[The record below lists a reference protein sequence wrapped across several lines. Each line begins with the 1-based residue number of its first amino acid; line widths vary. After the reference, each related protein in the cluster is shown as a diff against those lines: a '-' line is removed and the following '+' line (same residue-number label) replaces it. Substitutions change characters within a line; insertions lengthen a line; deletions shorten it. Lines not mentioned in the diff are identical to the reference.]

1 MTQTRFDDVLRVSKM
16 SPWQTAAL
24 MLAFGGIG
32 ALAQEPFGFVPCLFA
47 MMFVGM
53 TQHAAGLRAERSAW
67 FAARSGWLM
76 GFAYFAITL
85 SWIISPFQV
94 DPSTVWMAPFGLVFM
109 AAGMALFWALAFWMA
124 RILRCTWALAITWTL
139 MEMLRAYVFT
149 GFPWAT
155 PPQALVDLW
164 IGQAL
169 SLVGPHGAMF
179 VLGLAALV
187 ALLKHPVLRFGAGAA
202 MIVVLIIPLGNIRS
216 DLTGHTVRLV
226 QPNAPQTE
234 KWAADTAWS
243 FVDRSLGY
251 TRAAGDVDLVLW
263 PETSVPTLLHNA
275 ENVMQAVG
283 EAGGD
288 TTVALGILRAR
299 DDGMLVNSMVV
310 LDGSGT
316 VTQTYDKHHL
326 VPFGEYIPLR
336 TAFNAVGLNFVGDM
350 FGDGFGRGQGAKLL
364 DFGKLGTALPLICYE
379 AVFAHDVG
387 AAPARPNFLIQI
399 TNDAW
404 FGDFAGPQQHL
415 AQARMRAIEQGLPL
429 ARAANTGI
437 SAMIGPRGQ
446 IIASVPLNEAGFVDA
461 PLPEPRRA
469 TLYSKSGDKPLG
481 ALLILVVLM
490 LLFSRLQRTHKIKD

>member
-1 MTQTRFDDVLRVSKM
+1 MKLICF
-16 SPWQTAAL
+16 AL
-24 MLAFGGIG
+24 IG
-32 ALAQEPFGFVPCLFA
+32 AIGAFAQAPFDVSILILGMMALGFIVRSN
-47 MMFVGM
+47 
-53 TQHAAGLRAERSAW
+53 AATALRSALT
-67 FAARSGWLM
+67 GWAI
-76 GFAYFAITL
+76 GFGYFGVTL

-94 DPSTVWMAPFGLVFM
+94 DPSTVWMAPFGLFFM

-124 RILRCTWALAITWTL
+124 TVLRRHWALIVTWTL
-139 MEMLRAYVFT
+139 AEMLRAYVFT
-149 GFPWAT
+149 GFPWGS
-155 PPQALVDLW
+155 PPQSLLDSLA
-164 IGQAL
+164 GQAL
-169 SLVGPHGAMF
+169 AYVGPHGVM
-179 VLGLAALV
+179 LGLCAAAWALAQTWVNGRSGLVDGTVLAVSAIAIYAPAALV
-187 ALLKHPVLRFGAGAA
+187 GPVQ
-202 MIVVLIIPLGNIRS
+202 
-216 DLTGHTVRLV
+216 DLADRPTIRLV
-226 QPNAPQTE
+226 QPNAPQAE
-234 KWAADTAWS
+234 KWSGDKAWT

-251 TRAAGDVDLVLW
+251 TRAAGHVDLILW

-275 ENVMQAVG
+275 DNVMQAAG

-288 TTVALGILRAR
+288 ATVALGILRAR
-299 DDGMLVNSMVV
+299 DDAMLVNSMVV
-310 LDGSGT
+310 LDGAGT

-336 TAFNAVGLNFVGDM
+336 AAFNAVGLNFVGDM
-350 FGDGFGRGQGAKLL
+350 FGDGFGRGEGAKLL
-364 DFGKLGTALPLICYE
+364 DFGKLGAALPLICYE

-461 PLPEPRRA
+461 PLPEPLHA